1 MSTYI
6 TQDHEFEY
14 AEEMQKQT
22 VDTWDFPT
30 LLAML
35 SLVAIGLI
43 SIYSAEPQTQ
53 MHRFFFKQLTY
64 AVLGLPILV
73 GFIFMPQHWLRA
85 LVPFAYVASLVLLV
99 MIFIPGVG
107 MRINGQLCWINIGG
121 IQFQPSEFAKLSTL
135 LMIGRFLESKGVRL
149 TALRD
154 VLWLAGIVLLPMI
167 LILGEKDTG
176 TASVFIAMFTGV
188 MLWCGGDLFFLFV
201 FSIMPLVGI
210 AGMYAVLHDARFV
223 MYGAVIIA
231 AIAVLLFRRS
241 IIMSLIG
248 ILLVGAIGFSSGPL
262 YEKLP
267 DHQQSRI
274 KTYFDPEKY
283 PKDEGYHVLQSMMA
297 VSSGGATGKGFM
309 KGTLTQ
315 LRYIPEQWTDFI
327 FAVPGEEF
335 GFVGSCIVLGLLIF
349 LIFRLVRLARL
360 SRNEFESAFTF
371 GLAAVLFYHTTVNI
385 GMAIGLVPV
394 MGIPL
399 PYLSSGG
406 TALLA
411 NMAAIGIII
420 GFHRARTKRALQ
432 Y

>member
-1 MSTYI
+1 MSVYGT
-6 TQDHEFEY
+6 HEEFSE
-14 AEEMQKQT
+14 AIEKHK
-22 VDTWDFPT
+22 VDAMDFPT
-30 LLAML
+30 ILAML
-35 SLVAIGLI
+35 SLIAIGLI
-43 SIYSAEPQTQ
+43 SIYSATYEPQ
-53 MHRFFFKQLTY
+53 MSRFFVKQLSY
-64 AVLGLPILV
+64 AVLGLALLV
-73 GFIFMPQHWLRA
+73 SFIFVPQHFIRTITPL
-85 LVPFAYVASLVLLV
+85 AYAGSLLLLL

-107 MRINGQLCWINIGG
+107 MRINGQLCWINLGG

-135 LMIGRFLESKGVRL
+135 MMIGRFMESKGVRL

-154 VLWLAGIVLLPMI
+154 VLWLAGIVFLPM
-167 LILGEKDTG
+167 LLVLAEKDTG
-176 TASVFIAMFTGV
+176 TASVFIAMFMGT

-201 FSIMPLVGI
+201 ASVVPLVGI
-210 AGMYAVLHDARFV
+210 AGMYAVLHDARYVMIAFV
-223 MYGAVIIA
+223 AVSAIA
-231 AIAVLLFRRS
+231 ALLFRRS
-241 IIMSLIG
+241 VITRLAGMLIIV
-248 ILLVGAIGFSSGPL
+248 LVGFSSGPL
-262 YEKLP
+262 YNKLP

-297 VSSGGATGKGFM
+297 VGSGGVTGKGYM

-327 FAVPGEEF
+327 FDVPGEEF
-335 GFVGSCIVLGLLIF
+335 GFIGSSLVLGLLVF
-349 LIFRLVRLARL
+349 LIFRLVRLARGA
-360 SRNEFESAFTF
+360 RNGYETAFTF

-411 NMAAIGIII
+411 NMSAIGIII
-420 GFHRARTKRALQ
+420 GFHRTRVKRESQ
-432 Y
+432 F